1 MHKVKQPKTY
11 DEQIAILHS
20 HGCAIDDEADCK
32 DKLSSIGY
40 YRLSAYFL
48 PFKQKDGTYTE
59 GTSFNTVFRIYEF
72 DRKLRHLLFSA
83 IDVIEIYIRSTLSYY
98 HSEKYG
104 SLGYKDASNFKNKHN
119 HEKFESNLNR
129 EISNNSNVPF
139 VKHHMEYYD
148 GNFPIWAA
156 IELFTFGMLS
166 YFYNDLKTS
175 YQKAIARKMGQNNHE
190 LASWL
195 RCCTD
200 LRNACAHYSRLY
212 NRIFTATPSG
222 LGLDEREGHR
232 LWGAVLMLRSLY
244 PFPDKWNSEVIPAI
258 FALFDEYKDDLD
270 LRYIAFP
277 KDWKDQLPCPKPHKP
292 IPSSKPL

>member
-1 MHKVKQPKTY
+1 MPAVKQPRTY
-11 DEQIAILHS
+11 EEQIAILRR
-20 HGCAIDDEADCK
+20 HGCTIEDEADCM

-48 PFKQKDGTYTE
+48 PFKRRDGTYVQ
-59 GTSFNTVFRIYEF
+59 GTDFHTVFRMYEF

-98 HSEKYG
+98 HSAKYG
-104 SLGYKDASNFKNKHN
+104 SLGYKNASNFKKKHN
-119 HEKFESNLNR
+119 HEKFESSLDR

-139 VKHHMEYYD
+139 VNHHIEHYH
-148 GNFPIWAA
+148 GCFPIWAA
-156 IELFTFGMLS
+156 AELFTFGMLS

-175 YQKAIARKMGQNNHE
+175 DQKAVARKMGQNNHE

-212 NRIFTATPSG
+212 NRIFTAVPSG
-222 LGLDEREGHR
+222 LNLSEREGHR

-244 PFPDKWNSEVIPAI
+244 PSTDTWNSEVVPTIT
-258 FALFDEYKDDLD
+258 ALMDEYINDISLCH
-270 LRYIAFP
+270 IAFP
-277 KDWKDQLPCPKPHKP
+277 EDWKYQL
-292 IPSSKPL
+292 SR